1 MKYLVTIESFNELV
15 EEEIIVNVDGQELR
29 CFTPYGIEKDINLG
43 DKYSADIEAQFYD
56 DIELEIIQEDIKKI
70 ECIGETFSHYIYGK
84 VDIDKCVIKSSIE
97 IKLDEWD
104 LVEHGYCDNKYVRL
118 KVDRFNLE
126 FI

>member
-29 CFTPYGIEKDINLG
+29 CFTPYGIEKDI
-43 DKYSADIEAQFYD
+43 
-56 DIELEIIQEDIKKI
+56 KKI

-97 IKLDEWD
+97 IKLDEED

>member
-15 EEEIIVNVDGQELR
+15 EEEIIVNIDGQELI
-29 CFTPYGIEKDINLG
+29 CFMPYGIEKDINVG
-43 DKYSADIEAQFYD
+43 DKCSADIEVEFYD
-56 DIELEIIQEDIKKI
+56 DIELEIMQEKIKKI
-70 ECIGETFSHYIYGK
+70 ECIGKTFSHYIYGK

-97 IKLDEWD
+97 IKLDKDD
-104 LVEHGYCDNKYVRL
+104 LIEYGYCDNKYVKL